1 MAPHL
6 LDQIDEPGDL
16 RELTH
21 EELAQVAQD
30 ARDTIISVIT
40 ERGGHLASNLG
51 VVELTL
57 ALHRIFDSPTDRIVW
72 DTTNQLYTH
81 KLVTGRRDEF
91 KDIRLEGG
99 LSGFGEPSESLH
111 DTLAAGHAGTGLSI
125 ALGIAE
131 GAENRKL
138 DSWTIAVV
146 GDGAMT
152 SGSSFEALNNIVH
165 LNPEKLIVILNDN
178 GMSISENIGFLTN
191 WRKRLITHPEYQ
203 SMIERMKALSK
214 RMPTGELMYGLVKRF
229 NTALAGF
236 IVPTMFWTEMGFQYL
251 GPIDGHDF
259 KQLEQT
265 LKQART
271 PTGLVP
277 LVHVVTHKGHGY
289 EPAEDDPV
297 RFHQPSSPLGDASGA
312 PTYSSVFAQTIT
324 RIMQEDESVVGISAA
339 MLEGTGLVGVQRE
352 FPERVFDVGIAE
364 QHAVSM
370 AAGMASAGLNPFVS
384 IYSTFL
390 QRAFDQIVHDVCL
403 QNLPVTLIAD
413 RAGIV
418 GEDGKTHHGAFDI
431 TYLRCLPNA
440 VVAAPSNENELQ
452 HLVYTSYKHRGPFAI
467 RIARGA
473 AVGVPLDSDLKELP
487 LGKGYVV
494 REGRDVVIFGL
505 GKANNAAEEAAE
517 ILAEYGID
525 CGVVNPVFVKP
536 LDIELLLEHRS
547 QRPPDCHGG
556 RERDSRRVRLG
567 GAGSARR
574 CWRERRSGPPY
585 RYAGLLHRARHC
597 CRPATT
603 AATGRTGH
611 CRKSAE
617 HILPERY
624 EEISRQRSRPG
635 SGSGGVAG
643 SDVPATKRG
652 STVGTFSWPLRIS
665 SMDGRETRDVEA
677 TVDTGA
683 AYTTLPGSLLREIG
697 VTPMGKRRFLLADGR
712 RIELDYGESPCIR
725 RRRERG
731 DSGGL
736 WRRRCPSPAGSLHP
750 GGSGPSCG
758 PSGAT
763 TGPDAPHYVLGE
775 ALSRQESR
783 LVSLLGRHKGSA
795 HTWPAISKPLKQT
808 EPSQPDAVPD

>member
-1 MAPHL
+1 MAPRL
-6 LDQIDEPGDL
+6 LDKIDEPGDL
-16 RELTH
+16 RGLTH
-21 EELAQVAQD
+21 EELAQIAQE
-30 ARDTIISVIT
+30 ARDIIISVIT

-57 ALHRIFDSPTDRIVW
+57 ALHRVFDSPKDRIVW

-125 ALGIAE
+125 ALGVAE
-131 GAENRKL
+131 GAANQKL
-138 DSWTIAVV
+138 DSWTIAIV

-165 LNPEKLIVILNDN
+165 LNPDKFVVVLNDN

-203 SMIERMKALSK
+203 AMIERMKALSK

-265 LKQART
+265 LKQAMS

-297 RFHQPSSPLGDASGA
+297 RFHQPSSPLGDSSGA
-312 PTYSSVFAQTIT
+312 PTYSSVFAQTVS
-324 RIMQEDESVVGISAA
+324 RIMKQDESVVGISAA

-352 FPERVFDVGIAE
+352 FPDRVFDVGIAE

-390 QRAFDQIVHDVCL
+390 QRGFDQIVHDVCL
-403 QNLPVTLIAD
+403 QDLPVTIIAD

-440 VVAAPSNENELQ
+440 VVAAPADENELQ
-452 HLVYTSYKHRGPFAI
+452 HLVHTAYKHQGPFAI

-473 AVGVPLDSDLKELP
+473 AVGVPMDSELMELP
-487 LGKGYVV
+487 IGKGRIV
-494 REGRDVVIFGL
+494 REGRDVAIFGL
-505 GKANNAAEEAAE
+505 GKSNSAALEAAE
-517 ILAEYGID
+517 MLAEHGID
-525 CGVVNPVFVKP
+525 CGVVNPIFVKP
-536 LDIELLLEHRS
+536 LDVDLLL
-547 QRPPDCHGG
+547 DTA
-556 RERDSRRVRLG
+556 RRVPRIVTVEENVLAG
-567 GAGSARR
+567 GFGSAVL
-574 CWRERRSGPPY
+574 ETLAE
-585 RYAGLLHRARHC
+585 AGMDDVAVHRIGMPDFFIEHG
-597 CRPATT
+597 T
-603 AATGRTGH
+603 AADQRHRLQLDAQG
-611 CRKSAE
+611 
-617 HILPERY
+617 IVERVLGAFF
-624 EEISRQRSRPG
+624 P
-635 SGSGGVAG
+635 
-643 SDVPATKRG
+643 DATKR
-652 STVGTFSWPLRIS
+652 SQQEV
-665 SMDGRETRDVEA
+665 A
-677 TVDTGA
+677 AGA
-683 AYTTLPGSLLREIG
+683 
-697 VTPMGKRRFLLADGR
+697 
-712 RIELDYGESPCIR
+712 
-725 RRRERG
+725 
-731 DSGGL
+731 
-736 WRRRCPSPAGSLHP
+736 
-750 GGSGPSCG
+750 
-758 PSGAT
+758 
-763 TGPDAPHYVLGE
+763 
-775 ALSRQESR
+775 
-783 LVSLLGRHKGSA
+783 
-795 HTWPAISKPLKQT
+795 
-808 EPSQPDAVPD
+808 

>member
-1 MAPHL
+1 MAPRL

-21 EELAQVAQD
+21 EELAQVAQE

-57 ALHRIFDSPTDRIVW
+57 ALHRVFDSPRDRIVW

-99 LSGFGEPSESLH
+99 LSGFGEPSESPH

-125 ALGIAE
+125 ALGVAE
-131 GAENRKL
+131 GAAVGAVREPPL
-138 DSWTIAVV
+138 PWTIAVV

-165 LNPEKLIVILNDN
+165 LNPDKFIVVLNDN

-203 SMIERMKALSK
+203 AMIERMKALSK

-265 LKQART
+265 LKQAQTAATT

-352 FPERVFDVGIAE
+352 FPDRVFDVGIAE

-370 AAGMASAGLNPFVS
+370 AAGMASVGLNPFVS

-440 VVAAPSNENELQ
+440 VVAAPTNENELQ
-452 HLVYTSYKHRGPFAI
+452 HLVYTAYKHRGPFAI

-473 AVGVPLDSDLKELP
+473 AVGAPLDGDLRELP

-494 REGRDVVIFGL
+494 REGRDVAIFGL

-517 ILAEYGID
+517 MLAEYDIS

-536 LDIELLLEHRS
+536 LDVQLLLDTARS
-547 QRPPDCHGG
+547 VPRIVTVEENVMAGG
-556 RERDSRRVRLG
+556 F
-567 GAGSARR
+567 GSAVLEAIAEAGMDDVAVHCIGMPDFFIEHGTAADQRHR
-574 CWRERRSGPPY
+574 LQLDAQGIVERVLGAFFPDATKMSQLSP
-585 RYAGLLHRARHC
+585 
-597 CRPATT
+597 RPAWTT
-603 AATGRTGH
+603 
-611 CRKSAE
+611 
-617 HILPERY
+617 
-624 EEISRQRSRPG
+624 
-635 SGSGGVAG
+635 
-643 SDVPATKRG
+643 
-652 STVGTFSWPLRIS
+652 
-665 SMDGRETRDVEA
+665 
-677 TVDTGA
+677 
-683 AYTTLPGSLLREIG
+683 
-697 VTPMGKRRFLLADGR
+697 
-712 RIELDYGESPCIR
+712 
-725 RRRERG
+725 
-731 DSGGL
+731 
-736 WRRRCPSPAGSLHP
+736 
-750 GGSGPSCG
+750 
-758 PSGAT
+758 
-763 TGPDAPHYVLGE
+763 
-775 ALSRQESR
+775 
-783 LVSLLGRHKGSA
+783 
-795 HTWPAISKPLKQT
+795 
-808 EPSQPDAVPD
+808 